1 MIKDEYETERKVHSS
16 VGGLACLVLLY
27 ALVGIGRCAFLV
39 LRQGIVQDGDLTP
52 QRFLAVGHRLP
63 HQKCDERAMPV

>member
-27 ALVGIGRCAFLV
+27 ALVGIYVVPAIFKPSPFVNFPREGPL
-39 LRQGIVQDGDLTP
+39 
-52 QRFLAVGHRLP
+52 LA
-63 HQKCDERAMPV
+63 KK